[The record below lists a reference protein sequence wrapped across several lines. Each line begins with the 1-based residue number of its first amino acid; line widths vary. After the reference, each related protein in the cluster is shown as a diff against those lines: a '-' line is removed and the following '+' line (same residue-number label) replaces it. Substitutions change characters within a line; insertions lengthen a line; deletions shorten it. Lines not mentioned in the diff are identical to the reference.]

1 MNDQQQY
8 SADGCGAATMTRTAA
23 IEAHRKKQQ
32 QQNRNNKG
40 EEQLFSKPY
49 VDWNRV
55 FLLVFGDPAALP
67 FGATSLTV
75 ARFST
80 VRRPNAYNGERAR
93 DQSAI
98 LWLLMRRLYFGARPA
113 RLQRVSW
120 TQPTNESVATFLP
133 HGVGT
138 RKREANHATEE

>member
-1 MNDQQQY
+1 MEKSNCFP
-8 SADGCGAATMTRTAA
+8 SHMWIG
-23 IEAHRKKQQ
+23 IE
-32 QQNRNNKG
+32 
-40 EEQLFSKPY
+40 F
-49 VDWNRV
+49 

-120 TQPTNESVATFLP
+120 TQPTNESVATLLP

>member
-55 FLLVFGDPAALP
+55 FFAC
-67 FGATSLTV
+67 F
-75 ARFST
+75 
-80 VRRPNAYNGERAR
+80 RRPGGASIWSHFIDSR
-93 DQSAI
+93 SI
-98 LWLLMRRLYFGARPA
+98 LDGPPA
-113 RLQRVSW
+113 ERLQRWARARPIGHFMATYASIVFRGEAGS
-120 TQPTNESVATFLP
+120 PSAGLVDAADKRICRNVVAAW
-133 HGVGT
+133 
-138 RKREANHATEE
+138 RRNA